1 MTIIHIASCSKGYG
15 FDPDDLIQFEK
26 KMCVCTLPLR
36 LDIRGLYHYISLS
49 DTSIITFL
57 PFEHDYLPVRYFS
70 RSLMIPSQLL
80 FVCTQAMTS
89 QFMEVM
95 LRSSGLPYCI
105 QLSRF
110 SCSMPLWP
118 YQDSV
123 RRACL

>member
-57 PFEHDYLPVRYFS
+57 PFEHYYLRVHIFLVPR
-70 RSLMIPSQLL
+70 
-80 FVCTQAMTS
+80 
-89 QFMEVM
+89 
-95 LRSSGLPYCI
+95 
-105 QLSRF
+105 
-110 SCSMPLWP
+110 
-118 YQDSV
+118 
-123 RRACL
+123 